1 MHPVLF
7 HIGPILIPSY
17 GALAAIGVLLALMF
31 ALQTA
36 RIVHIHPNHI
46 WNLCIISLF
55 TAIVGSRILLVIV
68 NWTVLRS
75 HPGWLLGL
83 AMIHHPL
90 LAGAGAALGLMAGA
104 LYALWQKLPLLTTAD
119 ALAPPVA
126 LGLAFEQIG
135 ALLAGSGYGTGTHA
149 RWAVVYTS
157 PLAARWSGAPIG
169 IPVHPV
175 QAYAALGFLTIAICL
190 LLWLPN
196 VRQQGDVAGLF
207 LIFAGIIV
215 YITEF
220 WRDPIGRGAVLGGA
234 LKGPQVAAILL
245 VLAGAL
251 LLLERERERTSATIP
266 AAESGYDEAPHA

>member
-7 HIGPILIPSY
+7 HIGSIIIPSY
-17 GALAAIGVLLALMF
+17 GALAAIGVLLALVL
-31 ALQTA
+31 AQRTA
-36 RIVHIHPNHI
+36 RIVHIHPNHL
-46 WNLCIISLF
+46 WNLCIIALF

-75 HPGWLLGL
+75 HPAWLLGL

-90 LAGAGAALGLMAGA
+90 LAGAGATLGLVAAA
-104 LYALWQKLPLLTTAD
+104 LYARWQKLPLLATAD
-119 ALAPPVA
+119 ALVPPIA

-135 ALLAGSGYGTGTHA
+135 ALLAGSGYGTGTHV

-157 PLAARWSGAPIG
+157 PLAERWSGAPIG

-190 LLWLPN
+190 LIWLPLIG
-196 VRQQGDVAGLF
+196 QHGDVAGWF
-207 LIFAGIIV
+207 LISTGITT

-234 LKGPQVAAILL
+234 LKGPQVAAIVL
-245 VLAGAL
+245 VIAGAL
-251 LLLERERERTSATIP
+251 LLLERKRDGASATTP
-266 AAESGYDEAPHA
+266 AAESAYDGVPHA